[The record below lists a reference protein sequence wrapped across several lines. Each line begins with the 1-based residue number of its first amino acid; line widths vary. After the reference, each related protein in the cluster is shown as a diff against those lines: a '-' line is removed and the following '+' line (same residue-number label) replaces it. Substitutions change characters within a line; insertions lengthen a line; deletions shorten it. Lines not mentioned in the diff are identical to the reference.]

1 MPLGIDLL
9 QVLLHVFNVVLL
21 FGGMYILLYS
31 PVKKFMDK
39 RAEYY
44 ADLDRQAKEKLSEAD
59 GLKSEYESRL
69 AGVQD
74 EINESRKKAAIEA
87 ENAREQR
94 LKDAEKEAEEII
106 EEARQ
111 AASRQRAIE
120 EYEAKREISRLMG
133 EAADKMLFNQNDN
146 SIFDAFLDDAER
158 SNEDA

>member
-111 AASRQRAIE
+111 VASRQRAIE